1 MRRSP
6 FIIPSARKGSSGWLT
21 AIALLILISVFSAGC
36 FEEWPVSP
44 VPVQTTPAT
53 ASPTPTGLPGE
64 IVPGSPAIP
73 LINQGYIQRPYGYTP
88 YTIDMSQAVSIQDRG
103 EATMDEQGRQ
113 VISGRI
119 KNTGTQRID
128 HIVVTIALYNRNGEV
143 IGNTYAR
150 LDYFVPGK
158 VWKFQSDP
166 ITVAGVSSFEIA
178 DIFTG

>member
-6 FIIPSARKGSSGWLT
+6 FIIPSARKGSFGWLT

-53 ASPTPTGLPGE
+53 ASPTPTVLPGE
-64 IVPGSPAIP
+64 IYPGSPAVPSISP
-73 LINQGYIQRPYGYTP
+73 GYIQRPYGYTL
-88 YTIDMSQAVSIQDRG
+88 YTSDLAQVVSIQDSG
-103 EATMDEQGRQ
+103 QPATDDQGRQ
-113 VISGRI
+113 VISGKI

-128 HIVVTIALYNRNGEV
+128 HIVVTFALYNRNGEV

-166 ITVAGVSSFEIA
+166 ITVAGFSSFEIT
-178 DIFTG
+178 DVFTG